1 MLKLSKASSSHY
13 ALVCFALFL
22 SCACCSQLDDISS
35 KLTKGI
41 SRISYSTHTSDTH
54 QTMDCLKVCED
65 HDANFNQFGIFH
77 TGNSQTHF
85 SELFYAQLDPNTG
98 QWKNTVKLSD
108 RGSQGYAKRVYVNG
122 KPLGYLI
129 GYEL

>member
-1 MLKLSKASSSHY
+1 MLKLSKATSSPILLFVCL
-13 ALVCFALFL
+13 ALTL

-41 SRISYSTHTSDTH
+41 SRISYSTHTGDTR

-65 HDANFNQFGIFH
+65 HDANYNQFGIFH

-85 SELFYAQLDPNTG
+85 SELFYA
-98 QWKNTVKLSD
+98 
-108 RGSQGYAKRVYVNG
+108 
-122 KPLGYLI
+122 
-129 GYEL
+129 